1 VSVFVAFFVRPSM
14 VVDSKKII
22 VFFSL
27 LAQYLLAFLKELKMM
42 KNARIWPI
50 INKADMTLI

>member
-1 VSVFVAFFVRPSM
+1 VRPSM